1 MSAYI
6 GHARSTGAYE
16 WAQRAA
22 GRRPLRRPHELEAEV
37 AQVGAGRRRG
47 GERRAHLLRV
57 LPPRNWARTVLRRE
71 SFVSSASIG
80 DTFLTRGCSR
90 QNWST
95 RGPPEQRP
103 PPVTVPS
110 ASALASRDVAQRPFC
125 GTAEPVPSETR
136 RRRRPGHSACASR
149 GEQRRVVGDEAA
161 VDEHHLLVA
170 AAAAA
175 AEEAADAAAPPAARE
190 LLAEDRGGK
199 RGAADVPRPP
209 ATARLGGPPGEVAG
223 AALYAEDERL
233 EDAVALPR
241 AHGDRARPA
250 PLRDPEAA
258 VDPPVAAQLDHEL
271 AAVVGGV
278 LPLPQ
283 QPQRAR
289 ARKAPRLQLAQRAP
303 RHLRR
308 AAFAREARDEE
319 RAAAA
324 DRRADDE
331 VEELAHRLARQLLH
345 LLDHR

>member
-1 MSAYI
+1 M
-6 GHARSTGAYE
+6 
-16 WAQRAA
+16 
-22 GRRPLRRPHELEAEV
+22 
-37 AQVGAGRRRG
+37 
-47 GERRAHLLRV
+47 
-57 LPPRNWARTVLRRE
+57 
-71 SFVSSASIG
+71 
-80 DTFLTRGCSR
+80 
-90 QNWST
+90 
-95 RGPPEQRP
+95 
-103 PPVTVPS
+103 
-110 ASALASRDVAQRPFC
+110 
-125 GTAEPVPSETR
+125 
-136 RRRRPGHSACASR
+136 
-149 GEQRRVVGDEAA
+149 
-161 VDEHHLLVA
+161 
-170 AAAAA
+170 
-175 AEEAADAAAPPAARE
+175 
-190 LLAEDRGGK
+190 
-199 RGAADVPRPP
+199 
-209 ATARLGGPPGEVAG
+209 EVAG
-223 AALYAEDERL
+223 AALVRAEDERL

-250 PLRDPEAA
+250 PLWDPEAA

-345 LLDHR
+345 LLDHRQLRHAAHPAAVEAQDVERAPAARRERHAVERRVRAPPALAQQPRPVGEEVAQRVNVGREAAPAVEVHDEPAQGREGGGGLRRHGSQTHKAG